1 MKIKSIKTKLLIL
14 LLGIIVVSSL
24 LLGII
29 AYKISNSALERS
41 VEDAITTISE
51 KIAQQVKQENDRK
64 FHMLDVLANTS
75 TLQDPSISEQV
86 KDSIIKIGNQIDQ
99 FKV

>member
-14 LLGIIVVSSL
+14 LLGIIIVSSL

-29 AYKISNSALERS
+29 AYKISKSALERS

-64 FHMLDVLANTS
+64 FHMLDVLANMS

>member
-29 AYKISNSALERS
+29 AYKISKSALERS

>member
-14 LLGIIVVSSL
+14 LLGIIIVSSL

-29 AYKISNSALERS
+29 AYKISKSALERS

>member
-14 LLGIIVVSSL
+14 LLGIIIVSSL